1 MGCRYNLRV
10 QDRPLWFMMY
20 QRMLSSGVRT
30 TDGNAAD
37 YFFIPMNIRGP
48 TESMHLVRAIHYI
61 RKHWPWWDK
70 FHGTRHLIL
79 HTGVALNYCLRQV
92 AARAVRVPLLG
103 VGCRVGIGTEGGIL
117 SANCCAHLQ
126 QQGLCHK
133 LL

>member
-1 MGCRYNLRV
+1 
-10 QDRPLWFMMY
+10 MMY

-79 HTGVALNYCLRQV
+79 HTGVALNYCCETSGSQGGAGSSVGGGLQGWHRNRGRHIISQLLRTLT
-92 AARAVRVPLLG
+92 A
-103 VGCRVGIGTEGGIL
+103 
-117 SANCCAHLQ
+117 
-126 QQGLCHK
+126 QGLCHK